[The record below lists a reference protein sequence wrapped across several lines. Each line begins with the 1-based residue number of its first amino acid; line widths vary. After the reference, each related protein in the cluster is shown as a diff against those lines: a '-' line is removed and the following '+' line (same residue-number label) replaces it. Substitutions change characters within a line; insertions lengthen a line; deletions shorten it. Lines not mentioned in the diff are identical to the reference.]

1 MRKDIEIPKVSDVY
15 VAARKTFNEE
25 HLQEEWNVYL
35 INDKEAPL
43 EIVLIVAKGHGDT
56 KKTST
61 MRHKLDL
68 LPAKSFA
75 KIEFIEDSLL
85 ALDNEF
91 AVTFF
96 VDGTLYERTFI
107 FPANQI
113 NEKNQVIL
121 PVMGDPGTLAE

>member
-1 MRKDIEIPKVSDVY
+1 MKKDIEIPKVSDVY
-15 VAARKTFNEE
+15 IAARKTFNEE

-35 INDKEAPL
+35 INAKEDPL
-43 EIVLIVAKGHGDT
+43 EIVLIVAKGHGDS

-68 LPAKSFA
+68 LPGKSFA

-85 ALDNEF
+85 ALNNEF

-96 VDGTLYERTFI
+96 LNGTLYERTFI
-107 FPANQI
+107 FPANSI
-113 NEKNQVIL
+113 NEKNLSIL
-121 PVMGDPGTLAE
+121 PVMGDPGILAE